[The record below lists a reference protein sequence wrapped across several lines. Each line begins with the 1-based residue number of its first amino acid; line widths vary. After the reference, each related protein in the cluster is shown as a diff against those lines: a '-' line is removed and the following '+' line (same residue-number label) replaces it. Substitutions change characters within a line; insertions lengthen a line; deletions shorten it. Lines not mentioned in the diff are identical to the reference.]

1 MATVKTLYM
10 WLCIRYNKSAICGLL
25 ELVLSRALRFCRART
40 EVRLCL
46 SVSMHECS
54 VYRHVVYAVYV
65 VYAVVVYAVYAQEAQ
80 AMGCH
85 IRVNNGITVEK
96 IRIRISGE

>member
-1 MATVKTLYM
+1 
-10 WLCIRYNKSAICGLL
+10 
-25 ELVLSRALRFCRART
+25 
-40 EVRLCL
+40 
-46 SVSMHECS
+46 MHECS

-96 IRIRISGE
+96 